1 MTLPYWRLQYISIL
15 DFSKPWFLTMNSL
28 IINSSDFTI
37 QLNFNL
43 NLFNNELFK
52 QDLFK
57 HEIFKHEFSNHKLFN
72 SRVEKVCIEV
82 FTRIYWKLQTCNF
95 QDNWKVEGHFNPNL
109 QPWTFQPW
117 TFQHQTFQPQ
127 TFQPRTPW
135 LRSLGL
141 KNPGWKVHGWKV
153 RGWKVWG
160 WSLGLKSPG
169 LKCPSTIYKDFWL
182 QASPNGR
189 FHRRCSR

>member
-15 DFSKPWFLTMNSL
+15 DFSTLVVSKPWFLTMNSL

-127 TFQPRTPW
+127 TFQPSTFQLQTSQPW
-135 LRSLGL
+135 TFQ
-141 KNPGWKVHGWKV
+141 P
-153 RGWKVWG
+153 
-160 WSLGLKSPG
+160 
-169 LKCPSTIYKDFWL
+169 
-182 QASPNGR
+182 QASTPGPSMLD
-189 FHRRCSR
+189 FSTPDLS